1 MNLITVS
8 AVVSYIQD
16 REKLSGITSTSIG
29 IAFLIFIM
37 ILFYHIYKYIA
48 KLRWQKWLICAQR
61 CLSARRNSKPHRELS
76 QIAVEDE
83 STDSDS
89 SDTQP
94 NPRSMQPLRLTF
106 DENDEPIL
114 VIDEEN

>member
-8 AVVSYIQD
+8 AVASYIQD
-16 REKLSGITSTSIG
+16 KEKLSGVTSMSIG
-29 IAFLIFIM
+29 IAFLIFIV

-48 KLRWQKWLICAQR
+48 KPQWQKWLICAQR
-61 CLSARRNSKPHRELS
+61 CLSARRNSKPHR

-94 NPRSMQPLRLTF
+94 NPRSMQPCT
-106 DENDEPIL
+106 
-114 VIDEEN
+114 